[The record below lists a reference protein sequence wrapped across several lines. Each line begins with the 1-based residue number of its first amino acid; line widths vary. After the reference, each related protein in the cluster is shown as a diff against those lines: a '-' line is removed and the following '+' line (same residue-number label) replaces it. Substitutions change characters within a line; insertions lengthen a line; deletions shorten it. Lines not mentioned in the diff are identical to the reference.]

1 MSYKVRKLDNSVL
14 RTVAYGLGLV
24 AVSIAVLFASGIL
37 RVRTR
42 TIPVRYDKPPVF
54 ALIENGASLT
64 DIEKYLKEQP
74 RIEDSMDPYG
84 DGSPVFTAV
93 SRGRSDVLEVLL
105 NHGFSENERGGP
117 NIQRQTPLQWAVI
130 CDNAEAARI
139 LVERGA
145 DTTLRNY
152 EGLTAHELA
161 RKLSRTSILEVLE
174 KQ

>member
-1 MSYKVRKLDNSVL
+1 MRKPDNSVL
-14 RTVAYGLGLV
+14 RTTAFGLGLV
-24 AVSIAVLFASGIL
+24 ALSIAVLFAGGIL

-42 TIPVRYDKPPVF
+42 TIPVMYDKPPVF
-54 ALIENGASLT
+54 ALIENGAGLT
-64 DIEKYLKEQP
+64 EIEKYLKEHP

-93 SRGRSDVLEVLL
+93 SRNRSDALEVLL
-105 NHGFSENERGGP
+105 SHGFSVNERGGP
-117 NIQRQTPLQWAVI
+117 NIQKQTPLQWAVI
-130 CDNAEAARI
+130 CDNTEAARI

-145 DTTLRNY
+145 DTTLRNH

-161 RKLSRTSILEVLE
+161 RRLSRTSVLEVLE